1 MPPKKKSSTPA
12 KKPSVKSAT
21 TKSSG
26 KSTPKTPQKRKT
38 TTKKPAAT
46 KKPEPKLK
54 RKQLTLEE
62 MHPFSTFPYRLEYQD
77 GQDRRTCHFQTE
89 EHRAKHIQRYG
100 LRKNQYIIDDAT
112 S

>member
-1 MPPKKKSSTPA
+1 MPPKKKSSIPA
-12 KKPSVKSAT
+12 KKPSAKNAT

-26 KSTPKTPQKRKT
+26 KSTATIPKKRKT
-38 TTKKPAAT
+38 TPKKS
-46 KKPEPKLK
+46 ELK
-54 RKQLTLEE
+54 RKQLTPEE

-89 EHRAKHIQRYG
+89 QHRTKHIQRYG